1 MHNGVCD
8 SRQLILLIF
17 LYLESLILLCDL
29 SFHSSKYDRACVS
42 PETLEKKI
50 NFILLMY
57 IEMIKKKLKLFSFL
71 VMRNY
76 DFTFSA
82 FSVKQH
88 NVRLSL
94 RTEASHSYLT
104 HFGILCL
111 PM

>member
-1 MHNGVCD
+1 MHNAVCD

-57 IEMIKKKLKLFSFL
+57 IEMIKK
-71 VMRNY
+71 N
-76 DFTFSA
+76 
-82 FSVKQH
+82 
-88 NVRLSL
+88 
-94 RTEASHSYLT
+94 
-104 HFGILCL
+104 
-111 PM
+111 